1 MAFTSLTTT
10 QVAPGQPVTGTLMGL
25 IKTDLDDHQTRLT
38 IVEGGGS
45 TIYAPIVLSVFGYY
59 DALGVQTDLVR
70 TTCNF
75 NLQIIGAYIITDIAG
90 TSGTLQVDLKFRRPS
105 ATVGQ
110 AGYVWT
116 SIFTTQP
123 LIAYTAGSDAT
134 SATGVLNPTY
144 STLLAG
150 DLLRLDT
157 TSLQN
162 FGRGFNIR
170 LDFNKV

>member
-1 MAFTSLTTT
+1 MAFTPLTTT

-25 IKTDLDDHQTRLT
+25 IKTDLDDHQTRITTL
-38 IVEGGGS
+38 EGGGS
-45 TIYAPIVLSVFGYY
+45 TVYPPIVLSVFGYY
-59 DALGVQTDLVR
+59 DAPGVQNDLVR

-75 NLQIIGAYIITDIAG
+75 NLQIIGAYIITDVAG
-90 TSGTLQVDLKFRRPS
+90 TSGTLQVDVKFKRPG

-110 AGYVWT
+110 PGFNWT
-116 SIFTTQP
+116 SVFTTLP
-123 LIAYTAGSDAT
+123 SIASTAGSDAT
-134 SATGVLNPTY
+134 SASGIMNTTF

-157 TSLQN
+157 TSLQT
-162 FGRGFNIR
+162 FARGFNLR

>member
-10 QVAPGQPVTGTLMGL
+10 QVAPGQPVTGTLMGT
-25 IKTDLDDHQTRLT
+25 IKTDLDDHQARLT
-38 IVEGGGS
+38 TLEGGSS
-45 TIYAPIVLSVFGYY
+45 TVYAPIILTVMGHY
-59 DALGVQTDLVR
+59 DILGAVNDLVR

-75 NLQIIGAYIITDIAG
+75 NLQIIGAYIITDVAG
-90 TSGTLQVDLKFRRPS
+90 TSGTLQVDLKFRRLS

-110 AGYVWT
+110 PGYVWT

-123 LIAYTAGSDAT
+123 LIAYSAGSDAI
-134 SATGVLNPTY
+134 SASGTINATY

-157 TSLQN
+157 TSVQN
-162 FGRGFNIR
+162 YGRGFFVR